1 MSKEYAP
8 LAARIIELVGG
19 PENISQAFHCQ
30 TRLRFALKDQAK
42 VNAAELEAT
51 DGVLQLMNAGGMYQV
66 VIGMH
71 VKEVF
76 EEVDA
81 QLKAAGHDS
90 SAASDAPAEKRGAVS
105 TAIDFISGTFVPIIP
120 AIAGAGMVRA
130 VLSLLT
136 VFGVITNKSQTYIVL
151 NFFADAVFYF
161 LPIMLAVSA
170 ANKLKTNPYIAAGL
184 GALMLHPTWVGL
196 VAAGEPVYLFDV
208 IPVTLASYSNSVIPI
223 LLVML
228 AAAPFE
234 RWLNKVMPKSL
245 NMVFVPLIVFLVMGT
260 LAMTVIGPIGS
271 WLGGYLATFFVFLAD
286 TASWIPPL
294 FIGTLWPLM
303 VMFGV
308 HTAVGPL
315 GFLQL
320 GEVGYDNIVGPGIL
334 VSNIAQGAAGLT
346 VAFLTKDSKL
356 KQIASAGGITG
367 LMGITEPVLYG
378 VNLPKRYPLIAAMC
392 GGAAGGIYAGIMQ
405 VKRFATGHS
414 GLPALPMYI
423 GDDTLY
429 HLINISIALVISI
442 GVTVIVTLVLAPRYE
457 KRFAAEAAAKAEAA
471 SPASPISPATAP
483 LAAASGAATAT
494 AVLAGTKL
502 AELTAPCTGTVVP
515 LAEIADPV
523 FSSGAMGPGV
533 GIEPSSG
540 RIVSPVAG
548 EILVAMDTGHAF
560 GIRTADGVEV
570 LVHVGVDT
578 VQMKGEGFSGALTKG
593 TQVQAGQT
601 LVTAD
606 LATIRAAG
614 HPATVVL
621 IVTNHAKFAGVE
633 PIASGDVLAGQPVL
647 SVTA

>member
-19 PENISQAFHCQ
+19 PENITSAFHCQ
-30 TRLRFALKDQAK
+30 TRLRFGLVDDKLAQ
-42 VNAAELEAT
+42 VAALEAT
-51 DGVLQLMNAGGMYQV
+51 DGVLQVMNSGGMYQV

-71 VKEVF
+71 VKDVF
-76 EEVDA
+76 DEVDA
-81 QLKAAGHDS
+81 ELKAAGHDP
-90 SAASDAPAEKRGAVS
+90 SAGASAPAEKRGPVS

-136 VFGVITNKSQTYIVL
+136 VFGVVSRESQTYVVL
-151 NFFADAVFYF
+151 NFFADAIFYF

-184 GALMLHPTWVGL
+184 GALMLHPTWTGL
-196 VAAGEPVYLFDV
+196 VAAGEPVKLFDV

-271 WLGGYLATFFVFLAD
+271 WLGGYLATFFVFLSD

-346 VAFLTKDSKL
+346 VAFLTRDSKT

-429 HLINISIALVISI
+429 HLINICIALAISI
-442 GVTVIVTLVLAPRYE
+442 TVTVVVTLTLAPRYE
-457 KRFAAEAAAKAEAA
+457 RRLAADAAAKETSPGAA
-471 SPASPISPATAP
+471 SAA
-483 LAAASGAATAT
+483 LAAPAAAVGAGGTAT
-494 AVLAGTKL
+494 AVLTRTEVT
-502 AELTAPCTGTVVP
+502 ELTAPCNGAVVA
-515 LAEIADPV
+515 LADIPDPV
-523 FSSGAMGPGV
+523 FSSGAMGPGLGV
-533 GIEPSSG
+533 EPADG
-540 RIVSPVAG
+540 RIVSPVSG
-548 EILVAMDTGHAF
+548 EILVAMNTGHAF
-560 GIRTADGVEV
+560 GIRTAEGVEV

-578 VQMKGEGFSGALTKG
+578 VQMKGDGFSGALEKG
-593 TQVQAGQT
+593 ARVEAGQT

-606 LATIRAAG
+606 LAAIRAAG
-614 HPATVVL
+614 HAATVVV
-621 IVTNHAKFAGVE
+621 IVTNSKDFPNVR
-633 PIASGDVLAGQPVL
+633 PIATGEVLAGQPVL
-647 SVTA
+647 SVSA

>member
-19 PENISQAFHCQ
+19 PANIKSAFNCQ
-30 TRLRFALKDQAK
+30 TRLRFGLKDDAK
-42 VNAAELEAT
+42 VDVAGLEAT
-51 DGVLQLMNAGGMYQV
+51 DGVLQVMNSGGMYQV

-71 VKEVF
+71 VKDVF
-76 EEVDA
+76 DEVDA
-81 QLKAAGHDS
+81 ELKAAGHDLGGE
-90 SAASDAPAEKRGAVS
+90 SDAPAEKQSPINA
-105 TAIDFISGTFVPIIP
+105 AITFISGTFMPIIP

-136 VFGVITNKSQTYIVL
+136 VFGVVSRESQTYVVL
-151 NFFADAVFYF
+151 NFFADAIFYF

-184 GALMLHPTWVGL
+184 GALMLHPTWAGL
-196 VAAGEPVYLFDV
+196 VAAGEPVKLFDV
-208 IPVTLASYSNSVIPI
+208 IPVTLASYNGSVIPI

-245 NMVFVPLIVFLVMGT
+245 NMVFVPMIVFLVMGT
-260 LAMTVIGPIGS
+260 IAMTVIGPIGS
-271 WLGGYLATFFVFLAD
+271 WLGGYLATFFVYLAD

-320 GEVGYDNIVGPGIL
+320 GELGYDNIVGPGIL

-346 VAFLTKDSKL
+346 VAFLTKDSKT
-356 KQIASAGGITG
+356 KQIASAGGLTG

-405 VKRFATGHS
+405 VRRFATGHS
-414 GLPALPMYI
+414 GIPALPMYI

-429 HLINISIALVISI
+429 HLIHISIALVIAI
-442 GVTVIVTLVLAPRYE
+442 GVAVAVTIVLAPRYE
-457 KRFAAEAAAKAEAA
+457 KRFAAEAAAKAGNT
-471 SPASPISPATAP
+471 P
-483 LAAASGAATAT
+483 AAAGLADAALVAGAGAAGAT
-494 AVLAGTKL
+494 AVLVGTKL
-502 AELTAPCTGTVVP
+502 AELTAPCTGAVVP

-523 FSSGAMGPGV
+523 FSSGAMGPGL
-533 GIEPSSG
+533 GIEPADG

-560 GIRTADGVEV
+560 GIRTEEGVEV

-578 VQMKGEGFSGALTKG
+578 VQMKGAGFSGALAKG
-593 TQVQAGQT
+593 SHVKAGQT

-606 LATIRAAG
+606 LDAIRAAG

-621 IVTNHAKFAGVE
+621 IVTNHAKFPNVT
-633 PIASGDVLAGQPVL
+633 PIATGEVLAGQPVL

>member
-1 MSKEYAP
+1 MSKDYAP

-19 PENISQAFHCQ
+19 PENIKSAFNCQ
-30 TRLRFALKDQAK
+30 TRLRFGLKDDK
-42 VNAAELEAT
+42 LVKLAELEAT
-51 DGVLQLMNAGGMYQV
+51 DGVLQVMNSGGMYQV

-71 VKEVF
+71 VKDVFDEV
-76 EEVDA
+76 EAE
-81 QLKAAGHDS
+81 LKASGHDLGGE
-90 SAASDAPAEKRGAVS
+90 SDALAEKQGPINA
-105 TAIDFISGTFVPIIP
+105 AITFISGTFMPIIP

-136 VFGVITNKSQTYIVL
+136 VFGVVTNTSQTYIVL

-161 LPIMLAVSA
+161 LPIMLAVAA
-170 ANKLKTNPYIAAGL
+170 ANKLKTNPFIAAGL

-196 VAAGEPVYLFDV
+196 VAAGEPVRLFDV
-208 IPVTLASYSNSVIPI
+208 IPVTLASYNGSVIPI

-245 NMVFVPLIVFLVMGT
+245 NMVFVPMIVFLVMGT
-260 LAMTVIGPIGS
+260 LAMTVIGPLGS
-271 WLGGYLATFFVFLAD
+271 WLGGYLATFFIFLSD

-320 GEVGYDNIVGPGIL
+320 GELGYDNIVGPGIL

-346 VAFLTKDSKL
+346 VAFLTKDSKT
-356 KQIASAGGITG
+356 KQIASAGGLTG

-378 VNLPKRYPLIAAMC
+378 VNLPKRYPLIAAIC
-392 GGAAGGIYAGIMQ
+392 GGAAGGLYAGIMQ
-405 VKRFATGHS
+405 VRRFATGHS
-414 GLPALPMYI
+414 GIPALPMYI

-429 HLINISIALVISI
+429 NLIHISIALVIAI
-442 GVTVIVTLVLAPRYE
+442 GVAVAVTVVLAPRYE
-457 KRFAAEAAAKAEAA
+457 KRFAAEAAAKGEAA
-471 SPASPISPATAP
+471 GSASTAVAAP
-483 LAAASGAATAT
+483 AAAVAAGGTAT
-494 AVLAGTKL
+494 AVLTRTEVT
-502 AELTAPCTGTVVP
+502 ELTAPCNGAVVA
-515 LAEIADPV
+515 LADIPDPV
-523 FSSGAMGPGV
+523 FSSGAMGPGLGV
-533 GIEPSSG
+533 EPTDG
-540 RIVSPVAG
+540 RIVSPVSG
-548 EILVAMDTGHAF
+548 EILVAMNTGHAF

-578 VQMKGEGFSGALTKG
+578 VQMKGEGFSGALAKG
-593 TQVQAGQT
+593 SRVEAGQT

-606 LATIRAAG
+606 LAAIRAAG
-614 HPATVVL
+614 HAATVVV
-621 IVTNHAKFAGVE
+621 IVTNSKDFPNVA
-633 PIASGDVLAGQPVL
+633 PIASGEVLAGQPVL
-647 SVTA
+647 SVSA